1 MKKIISG
8 FFPQIIPE
16 KFSLTIVPNSS
27 PVEILNLNF
36 INESTISAPI
46 LEAITS
52 LAFSIPS
59 EVPAELLAEKIKK
72 KYKKKIVQEPA
83 EPAKPP
89 VAIVEEPAEP
99 PVSIVEEPAEPP
111 VVIVEEPAEPPV
123 AIVEEPA
130 DVEELVPK
138 PTESLPEILKS
149 SPPDTVAAVVI
160 EEKTAIAVSSNSN
173 STTNNK
179 PPVDIA
185 SSFSR
190 NQLVEMCG
198 AAGIS
203 RAGTKDALVE
213 RLILKGVLKKN

>member
-72 KYKKKIVQEPA
+72 KYKKKIV
-83 EPAKPP
+83 K
-89 VAIVEEPAEP
+89 
-99 PVSIVEEPAEPP
+99 
-111 VVIVEEPAEPPV
+111 EPAEPPV
-123 AIVEEPA
+123 AIVEEPVEPA

>member
-72 KYKKKIVQEPA
+72 KYKKK
-83 EPAKPP
+83 
-89 VAIVEEPAEP
+89 
-99 PVSIVEEPAEPP
+99 S
-111 VVIVEEPAEPPV
+111 
-123 AIVEEPA
+123 
-130 DVEELVPK
+130 
-138 PTESLPEILKS
+138 
-149 SPPDTVAAVVI
+149 
-160 EEKTAIAVSSNSN
+160 
-173 STTNNK
+173 
-179 PPVDIA
+179 
-185 SSFSR
+185 SR
-190 NQLVEMCG
+190 N
-198 AAGIS
+198 
-203 RAGTKDALVE
+203 
-213 RLILKGVLKKN
+213 RLNRL